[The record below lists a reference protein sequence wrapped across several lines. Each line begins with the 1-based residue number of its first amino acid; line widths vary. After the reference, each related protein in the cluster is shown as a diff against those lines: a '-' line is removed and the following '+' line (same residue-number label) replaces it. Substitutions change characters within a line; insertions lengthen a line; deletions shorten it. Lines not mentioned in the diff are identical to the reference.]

1 MSATDWI
8 LWLAGAALLA
18 ALALLLYARRE
29 HGGARRFLPAGL
41 RAAALAL
48 ALLLVFDPYVPGI
61 AAGTRGGPV
70 LILDDSWSMRLPGV
84 DGSSRWAAALE
95 VARATGI
102 DRVMLLSGET
112 IELDELERREP
123 TGRDSRVAPALRA
136 ALESGAREVILVTD
150 GGVTDAD
157 DAARLLAGAGAAA
170 RVESVG
176 NTTISNAAVAGV
188 DAPGAAAAGDSVD
201 VRVDIAALG
210 LDGDSLRVTL
220 HSGADMLDE
229 AVVSAPGDG
238 RIATADLTMRLPG
251 GASDQRLTVT
261 TRVARVDAREPDA
274 FAEDDARPFFVD
286 VQARPRGIVLLSLR
300 PDWEPRFLLPV
311 LERSSGLPV
320 RGYIRT
326 PAGTY
331 LTIGTGGG
339 VARRVAESDVRADL
353 ERAAV
358 AVLHG
363 VGGGAPAWVRDRL
376 NHPRLLV
383 FPIAAAE
390 AGALPG
396 PLGIAAGGP
405 IEAADWYVDDQPPAS
420 PVASLLAELSLA
432 ELPPLTSLRGANTPE
447 GTWTPLVAR
456 RDRRGT
462 PRPLAIAGGGD
473 ARRYIVATGTG
484 YWRWALRGGDARRAY
499 GLFWSSML
507 GWLTE
512 GLGAEGGD
520 PIRPEPGVVERGD
533 PIVWYVAGD
542 AETLHVRLSADG
554 GESTVDTTIEVGADR
569 TGRTAPLEPGVYR
582 WQATAGET
590 SASGE
595 LAVAAWSPEMVR
607 ATRDLSSLSSVA
619 ATIEGGSGSRRR
631 LHASAWPWLLL
642 VGMLCGEW
650 IARRRLGLR

>member
-29 HGGARRFLPAGL
+29 HGGARRFLPAAL

-48 ALLLVFDPYVPGI
+48 ALLLVFDPFVPGI
-61 AAGTRGGPV
+61 AAGTGGGLV
-70 LILDDSWSMRLPGV
+70 LILDDSWSMRLPGA
-84 DGSSRWAAALE
+84 DGSSRWEQALE
-95 VARATGI
+95 AARASGV
-102 DRVMLLSGET
+102 DRAMLLSGET
-112 IELDELERREP
+112 VELDELAALAPTARE
-123 TGRDSRVAPALRA
+123 SRIAPALRA
-136 ALESGAREVILVTD
+136 AIESGAREVILVTD
-150 GGVTDAD
+150 GGVTDVD

-176 NTTISNAAVAGV
+176 HTAAANAAIAGV
-188 DAPGAAAAGDSVD
+188 DAPGAGAAGDSVL
-201 VRVDIAALG
+201 VRVDVASLG

-220 HSGADMLDE
+220 QSGANLLAD
-229 AVVSAPGDG
+229 AVVMAPGDG
-238 RIATADLTMRLPG
+238 RIATADLTMALPA
-251 GASDQRLTVT
+251 GATDQRLTVI
-261 TRVARVDAREPDA
+261 ARAARLGAEPADA
-274 FAEDDARPFFVD
+274 FADDDARPFFID

-300 PDWEPRFLLPV
+300 PDWEPRFLMPV

-331 LTIGTGGG
+331 LTLGTGGG
-339 VARRVAESDVRADL
+339 VARRVAEADVRADL

-376 NHPRLLV
+376 GHPRLLV
-383 FPIAAAE
+383 FPVPAAD

-396 PLGIAAGGP
+396 PLGVAAGGP
-405 IEAADWYVDDQPPAS
+405 IEPADWYVDEQAPAS
-420 PVASLLAELSLA
+420 PVASLLTELSLA
-432 ELPPLTSLRGANTPE
+432 ELPPLTSLRGANPPE

-462 PRPLAIAGGGD
+462 PRPLAIAGGGG

-484 YWRWALRGGDARRAY
+484 YWRWALRGGDSRRAY

-512 GLGAEGGD
+512 DLGAEGGD
-520 PIRPEPGVVERGD
+520 PIRPEPRVVERGD

-542 AETLHVRLSADG
+542 AETVRVQMTGDGAASAI
-554 GESTVDTTIEVGADR
+554 DTTLEIGADR
-569 TGRTAPLEPGVYR
+569 SARSAPLEPGMYR
-582 WQATAGET
+582 WQATAGES
-590 SASGE
+590 SAAGE

-607 ATRDLSSLSSVA
+607 ATRDLSSLSSDA
-619 ATIEGGSGSRRR
+619 ATIEGVDGSRRR

-642 VGMLCGEW
+642 VGLLCGEW